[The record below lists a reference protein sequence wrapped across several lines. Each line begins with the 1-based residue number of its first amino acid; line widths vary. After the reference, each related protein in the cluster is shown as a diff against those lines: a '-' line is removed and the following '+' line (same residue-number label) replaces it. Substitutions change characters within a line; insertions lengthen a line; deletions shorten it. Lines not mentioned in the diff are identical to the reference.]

1 MMPLPPSNNV
11 SSIPPLIQTG
21 PFTQDSMTLRDIV
34 ASYNRKTSC
43 KPDGTLAY
51 LWSGGDGA
59 MHQRCPR
66 PFSSYR
72 YKNHHTLQT
81 FCMLGTD
88 KCSQL
93 APTHCLQ
100 EWMGSACKGNGGQGD
115 FPHTKLP
122 AASKVKLSSTK
133 IQSTTDWLALTQLH
147 TFELG
152 WLLATQIAAPPPP
165 PPPPPPTC
173 TEYFLN

>member
-34 ASYNRKTSC
+34 V
-43 KPDGTLAY
+43 
-51 LWSGGDGA
+51 WSGGDGA

-72 YKNHHTLQT
+72 YKNHHTLQS

-88 KCSQL
+88 KCPQL

-122 AASKVKLSSTK
+122 AASKVKLPPTK

-147 TFELG
+147 ASELG
-152 WLLATQIAAPPPP
+152 WFVATQIAAPPHP
-165 PPPPPPTC
+165 
-173 TEYFLN
+173 